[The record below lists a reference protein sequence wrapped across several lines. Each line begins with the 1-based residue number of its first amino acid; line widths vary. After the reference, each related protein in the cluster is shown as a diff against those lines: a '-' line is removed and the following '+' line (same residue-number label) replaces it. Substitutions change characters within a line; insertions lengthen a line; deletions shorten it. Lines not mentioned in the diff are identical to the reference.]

1 MAETGIHLTSG
12 FHGSADEQIHL
23 HIDQIDRSTLEEEEY
38 VSDTKNEKAS
48 NADKNTAQII
58 NIEDSE
64 IEIFPN
70 PTTGIFTISV
80 ENSPFFK
87 GGKGDLKISITDL
100 TGNLYIWKKNKEIS
114 WLLT

>member
-38 VSDTKNEKAS
+38 VPDTKNEKAS

-64 IEIFPN
+64 IEIYPN
-70 PTTGIFTISV
+70 PANGIFTLSLPVQIN
-80 ENSPFFK
+80 EK
-87 GGKGDLKISITDL
+87 L
-100 TGNLYIWKKNKEIS
+100 
-114 WLLT
+114 LLTISDISGKQYHFNSV